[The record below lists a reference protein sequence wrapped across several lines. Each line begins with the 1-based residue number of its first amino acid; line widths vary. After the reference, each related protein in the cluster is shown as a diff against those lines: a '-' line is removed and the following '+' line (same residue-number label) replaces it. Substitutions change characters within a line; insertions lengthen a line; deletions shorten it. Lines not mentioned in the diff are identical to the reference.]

1 MNRKIQSYALVAFL
15 LLGIVIFFA
24 LKSDRH
30 KKTEDGEISAAKSEE
45 SLQPQ
50 RRSLDF
56 EVLEA
61 IGTGPPQQDLELI
74 ARAMR
79 VYSNLVRDGGR
90 ISMPPATTNRML
102 TRSLTGENRAGLE
115 VIPPGHPSVSE
126 SGELLDRWGTPYQF
140 HAVSSQSIGVRSAG
154 PDRQM
159 YTSDDVSRPAEE
171 KILYLPAE
179 E

>member
-1 MNRKIQSYALVAFL
+1 
-15 LLGIVIFFA
+15 
-24 LKSDRH
+24 
-30 KKTEDGEISAAKSEE
+30 
-45 SLQPQ
+45 
-50 RRSLDF
+50 
-56 EVLEA
+56 
-61 IGTGPPQQDLELI
+61 
-74 ARAMR
+74 MR

-159 YTSDDVSRPAEE
+159 YTSDDISRPAEE